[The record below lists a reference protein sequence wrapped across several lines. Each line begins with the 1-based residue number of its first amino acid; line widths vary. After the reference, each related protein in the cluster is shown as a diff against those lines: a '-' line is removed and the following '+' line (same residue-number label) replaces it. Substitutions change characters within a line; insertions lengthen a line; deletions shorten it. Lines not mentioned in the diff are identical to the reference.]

1 MRTLIIIR
9 YLNNGCLTFIS
20 VVENLLFG
28 SLRQKVTLS
37 GSSTPEYISIENVEH
52 TLLYISKNLNRYL
65 TLLLGLLKTIV
76 IYWTLNRSKILR
88 YNYRQVTIL
97 NQKKWY
103 YITSRNSWNIPQH
116 WILLKCYLETIYI
129 SIVTYLPSLISF
141 YMCTGDFF
149 PKVH

>member
-1 MRTLIIIR
+1 MFIL
-9 YLNNGCLTFIS
+9 YLSCIMLNKS
-20 VVENLLFG
+20 VNLL
-28 SLRQKVTLS
+28 
-37 GSSTPEYISIENVEH
+37 EH

-76 IYWTLNRSKILR
+76 ITLNRSKILR

-103 YITSRNSWNIPQH
+103 YITSRNSRSTPQH

-149 PKVH
+149 PLSSLDVPIYTNSIKVYQRIFQIWLKVW

>member
-1 MRTLIIIR
+1 MRTLTILR
-9 YLNNGCLTFIS
+9 YLNNGSLTFIS

-76 IYWTLNRSKILR
+76 ITLNRSKILR
-88 YNYRQVTIL
+88 
-97 NQKKWY
+97 
-103 YITSRNSWNIPQH
+103 
-116 WILLKCYLETIYI
+116 
-129 SIVTYLPSLISF
+129 
-141 YMCTGDFF
+141 
-149 PKVH
+149 